1 MSFLR
6 IAGRNLFVI
15 TAGFRLKDCRNDG
28 ICKFLAFDF
37 LYRTQVKSGNLVNF
51 SLKKATK
58 AGISCLLIKKH
69 LKEYSRN
76 STWLLSQ

>member
-6 IAGRNLFVI
+6 IASRNLFVI

-58 AGISCLLIKKH
+58 AGITCLFN
-69 LKEYSRN
+69 KETFKRI
-76 STWLLSQ
+76 QP